1 MKALSISR
9 PGTSSVNDC
18 EVPIPKGRDVLIR
31 VANCG
36 ICGTDVH
43 IFRGE
48 YIGSYPIVPGH
59 EFSGTIEAV
68 GPDVTAHEVGSR
80 VAVEP
85 NLSCGK
91 CEACLNNRQN
101 FCTNWQAVGV
111 TLPGG
116 MAEYVVTPEEA
127 AFDIGALSF
136 ETAAFV
142 EPLSCVLHG
151 VKKLKLEPGS
161 RIAVLGAGPIGM
173 QLVRTLRSL
182 GAGWIAVIDRNS
194 TRLAFAKK
202 DGVEEVVQDVTELP
216 SDRYDIVVEA
226 TGVPALIPESL
237 RLVRYGGE
245 VLLFGVSPQGS
256 TVDLEPYTLFRKGLS
271 VHGSFT
277 SVRNS
282 SQAIR
287 LLESGQVRVDDLIS
301 HRLPLSAFEY
311 GVSLI
316 EGGEDSVM
324 KVMMLPEKE

>member
-9 PGTSSVNDC
+9 PGMSSVIDC
-18 EVPIPKGRDVLIR
+18 EFPTPKGREVLIR

-36 ICGTDVH
+36 VCGTDLH
-43 IFRGE
+43 IFQGN

-59 EFSGTIEAV
+59 ELSGTIEAV
-68 GPDVTAHEVGSR
+68 GPEVMAHEVGDR
-80 VAVEP
+80 VAIEP

-91 CEACLNNRQN
+91 CEACLQNRQN
-101 FCTNWQAVGV
+101 FCSNWQAVGV
-111 TLPGG
+111 TLSGG

-127 AFDIGALSF
+127 AFNIGQLEF

-151 VKKLKLEPGS
+151 ISKLELEPGS
-161 RIAVLGAGPIGM
+161 TIAVLGAGPIGM

-182 GAGWIAVIDRNS
+182 GAGWITVIDRNS
-194 TRLAFAKK
+194 ERLAFAKK
-202 DGVEEVVQDVTELP
+202 DGIEEVVRDATELP
-216 SDRYDIVVEA
+216 RDYFDIVVEA

-282 SQAIR
+282 YQAIR
-287 LLESGQVRVDDLIS
+287 LLESGRVRVDDLVS

-316 EGGEDSVM
+316 DGGEDSVM
-324 KVMMLPEKE
+324 KVMMVPEKE